1 MKGAVAIVCERTGC
15 WAVALRRGGL
25 PTGGRLI
32 ETRTLDACREQ
43 LRDWPRAMTVCEATE
58 HNLPRV
64 LRFLVELQATSP
76 GTRVTVVGGR
86 TMERH
91 EPLLRE
97 AGAIHAVFSPRR
109 LSTTN
114 AMLDRQTEME
124 RPSPEAESFED
135 FAWSRLP
142 WGE

>member
-1 MKGAVAIVCERTGC
+1 MSGATAIVCEQTGH
-15 WAVALRRGGL
+15 WAVALRCGGL
-25 PTGGRLI
+25 PAGGRLI

-43 LRDWPRAMTVCEATE
+43 LHKWPRAMTVCEATE

-76 GTRVTVVGGR
+76 GTRVTVVGPR
-86 TMERH
+86 TMKRH
-91 EPLLRE
+91 ESLLRE

-109 LSTTN
+109 LRTTN
-114 AMLDRQTEME
+114 AMLDRQTV
-124 RPSPEAESFED
+124 RQTPEAESFET

>member
-1 MKGAVAIVCERTGC
+1 MSGAITIVCERTGR

-43 LRDWPRAMTVCEATE
+43 LHHWPRAVTVCEATE
-58 HNLPRV
+58 HNLPQV
-64 LRFLVELQATSP
+64 LRLLVELQATSP
-76 GTRVTVVGGR
+76 EARVTVVGPR

-91 EPLLRE
+91 ESLLRE

-109 LSTTN
+109 LHTTN
-114 AMLDRQTEME
+114 AMLDRQTV
-124 RPSPEAESFED
+124 RQSPAAESFGEI
-135 FAWSRLP
+135 AWSRLP